1 MRRVY
6 LDNNATTPV
15 AEEVYRQMQPY
26 FCQSFGNAASIHGFG
41 QEARA
46 AIEVARQEVADLIGA
61 QTGEIVFTGGGTE
74 ADNTVVRGV
83 AAAQG
88 GRGGHIITST
98 IEHPA
103 VLAPCA
109 ELERAG
115 FRVTRIPVDAQGQID
130 LTQLEAA
137 IDAQTVMISLIHGNN
152 EVGSIQRLERVAEI
166 ARRHGVLFHT
176 DAVQTVGKIPVDV
189 RKLGVDL
196 LSLSAH
202 KLHGPKGVGALFVRN
217 GLELAPLLLGGS
229 HERGRRAGT
238 ENVAGAV
245 GLGAAC
251 RLAGTSMGEFGLRV
265 RNLRDRLEN
274 GLLQQLPRLEV
285 NGSRRR
291 RLPHVSNLS
300 FEGLE
305 GEALLISL
313 DFKGIAISTGA
324 ACASGSL
331 EPSHVLLAMKLPRSR
346 VQSALRFSLS
356 RLTQDDDIDYV
367 LETVPEVVN
376 RMRRMSVAR

>member
-83 AAAQG
+83 ATAQG
-88 GRGGHIITST
+88 GRGGHIITSS

-115 FRVTRIPVDAQGQID
+115 FRVTRIPVDAQGQIN

-137 IDAQTVMISLIHGNN
+137 IDAQTVLISLIHGNN

-324 ACASGSL
+324 ACASGSM

>member
-130 LTQLEAA
+130 LTRLEAA
-137 IDAQTVMISLIHGNN
+137 IDAQTVLISLIHGNN

-166 ARRHGVLFHT
+166 AGRHGVLFHT

-245 GLGAAC
+245 GLGSAC
-251 RLAGTSMGEFGLRV
+251 RLARASLEEFSRRV
-265 RNLRDRLEN
+265 GNLRDRLEN
-274 GLLQQLPRLEV
+274 GLLQQLPGLEV

-291 RLPHVSNLS
+291 RLPHVTNLS

-305 GEALLISL
+305 GEALLIAL
-313 DFKGIAISTGA
+313 DFKGIAVSTGA
-324 ACASGSL
+324 ACASGSM

-367 LETVPEVVN
+367 LEMVPEVVN

>member
-137 IDAQTVMISLIHGNN
+137 IDAQTVLISLIHGNN

-166 ARRHGVLFHT
+166 AGRHGVLFHT

-245 GLGAAC
+245 GLG
-251 RLAGTSMGEFGLRV
+251 S
-265 RNLRDRLEN
+265 
-274 GLLQQLPRLEV
+274 
-285 NGSRRR
+285 
-291 RLPHVSNLS
+291 RLPLGACV
-300 FEGLE
+300 
-305 GEALLISL
+305 
-313 DFKGIAISTGA
+313 TG
-324 ACASGSL
+324 G
-331 EPSHVLLAMKLPRSR
+331 V
-346 VQSALRFSLS
+346 
-356 RLTQDDDIDYV
+356 
-367 LETVPEVVN
+367 
-376 RMRRMSVAR
+376 

>member
-115 FRVTRIPVDAQGQID
+115 FRVTRIPVDARGQID

-166 ARRHGVLFHT
+166 AGRHGVLFHT

-324 ACASGSL
+324 ACASGSM

>member
-26 FCQSFGNAASIHGFG
+26 FCQSFGNASSIHGFG

-217 GLELAPLLLGGS
+217 GLELTPLLLGGS

-324 ACASGSL
+324 ACASGSM

>member
-324 ACASGSL
+324 ACASGSM

>member
-115 FRVTRIPVDAQGQID
+115 FRVTRIPVDAQGQIE

-137 IDAQTVMISLIHGNN
+137 IDAQTVLISLIHGNN

-274 GLLQQLPRLEV
+274 GLLQQLPGLEV

-324 ACASGSL
+324 ACASGSM

-356 RLTQDDDIDYV
+356 RLTQDNDIDYV

>member
-166 ARRHGVLFHT
+166 AGRHGVLFHT

-324 ACASGSL
+324 ACASGSM

>member
-217 GLELAPLLLGGS
+217 GLELTPLLLGGS

-324 ACASGSL
+324 ACASGSM

>member
-137 IDAQTVMISLIHGNN
+137 IDAQTVLISLIHGNN

-166 ARRHGVLFHT
+166 AGRHGVLFHT

-251 RLAGTSMGEFGLRV
+251 RLARASLEEFSRRV
-265 RNLRDRLEN
+265 GNLRDRLEN
-274 GLLQQLPRLEV
+274 GLLQKLPGLEV

-305 GEALLISL
+305 GEALLIAL
-313 DFKGIAISTGA
+313 DFKGIAVSTGA
-324 ACASGSL
+324 ACASGSM

-367 LETVPEVVN
+367 LEAVPEVVN

>member
-1 MRRVY
+1 M
-6 LDNNATTPV
+6 DNNATTPV

-251 RLAGTSMGEFGLRV
+251 RLAGTSMGEFGVRV

-274 GLLQQLPRLEV
+274 GLLQQLPGLEV

-305 GEALLISL
+305 GEALLIAL
-313 DFKGIAISTGA
+313 DFKGIAVSTGA
-324 ACASGSL
+324 ACASGSM

-346 VQSALRFSLS
+346 GAKALFVSAS
-356 RLTQDDDIDYV
+356 
-367 LETVPEVVN
+367 
-376 RMRRMSVAR
+376 AA

>member
-166 ARRHGVLFHT
+166 AGRHGVLFHT

-305 GEALLISL
+305 GEALLIAL

-324 ACASGSL
+324 ACASGSM